1 MNDEEIMRKF
11 NEKFGN
17 PEQNS
22 INQSSESVEPY
33 KVSSNLNTIN
43 TDNINSQSSTSE
55 QKLDIKD
62 LMSTDTN
69 TYFPNSNTVSSEIQ
83 SNEPPKYETNVNYNY
98 VSTYSNTKKK
108 KPTVQLTG
116 ENLVLILIVVV
127 LFASILIIPAIYDFI
142 RQIKMR

>member
-17 PEQNS
+17 LEQNS
-22 INQSSESVEPY
+22 VNQTSESVEPY
-33 KVSSNLNTIN
+33 KASSNLNTANPQQIN
-43 TDNINSQSSTSE
+43 PQPSTSE

-69 TYFPNSNTVSSEIQ
+69 TYYPNQNVVSSTNQ

-98 VSTYSNTKKK
+98 VSTYTSQKK
-108 KPTVQLTG
+108 KPTIKLTG
-116 ENLVLILIVVV
+116 ENLIFILIVVI
-127 LFASILIIPAIYDFI
+127 LFISILIIPAIYDFI

>member
-69 TYFPNSNTVSSEIQ
+69 TYFPNPNTVSSEIQ

>member
-69 TYFPNSNTVSSEIQ
+69 TYFPNPNTVSSEIQ

-142 RQIKMR
+142 RQIKMI

>member
-1 MNDEEIMRKF
+1 MNDEEIMIKF

-17 PEQNS
+17 TEQNS